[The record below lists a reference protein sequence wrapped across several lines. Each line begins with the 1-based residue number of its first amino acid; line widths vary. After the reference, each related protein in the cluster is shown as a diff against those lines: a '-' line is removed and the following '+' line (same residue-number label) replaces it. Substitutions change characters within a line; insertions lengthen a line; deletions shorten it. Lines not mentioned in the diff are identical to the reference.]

1 MGRPPLPLS
10 RRWRLEF
17 SFLGNRLEPE
27 LYVLPHHGVNLL
39 WRFQGVFIL
48 SLCMAGNSGTTLV

>member
-1 MGRPPLPLS
+1 
-10 RRWRLEF
+10 LEF